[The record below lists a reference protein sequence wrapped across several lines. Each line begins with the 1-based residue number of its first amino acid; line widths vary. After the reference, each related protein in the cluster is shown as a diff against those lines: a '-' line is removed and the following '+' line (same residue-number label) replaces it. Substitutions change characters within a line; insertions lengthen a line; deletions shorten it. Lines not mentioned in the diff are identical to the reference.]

1 VNTTPGK
8 STTKMPSPDEES
20 GLRAA
25 LWGIALTGAVLT
37 LASPFV
43 IGKQAVLGVALGA
56 AIAAFNLWS
65 LARIVKA
72 FMNGAG
78 LPWVLLAALKLIGL
92 LVVVAGVLQLGI
104 TTVVPLAVGYGALPI
119 GIVFAQLG
127 AARARDPLQRSVTS
141 PSIQGGIDD
150 DSSPKG
156 R

>member
-1 VNTTPGK
+1 MPNT
-8 STTKMPSPDEES
+8 DEEH

-25 LWGIALTGAVLT
+25 LWGIALTGAALT

-43 IGKQAVLGVALGA
+43 LGRGGVIGVALGS

-65 LARIVKA
+65 LGRIVRA

-78 LPWVLLAALKLIGL
+78 LPWVLLAALKLVGL
-92 LVVVAGVLQLGI
+92 LALVAVVLKLGI
-104 TTVVPLAVGYGALPI
+104 ATVIPLAIGYAALPV

-127 AARARDPLQRSVTS
+127 SARNGAATS
-141 PSIQGGIDD
+141 PNIQGGISD
-150 DSSPKG
+150 DSGPEG

>member
-1 VNTTPGK
+1 
-8 STTKMPSPDEES
+8 MPSPDEES

-43 IGKQAVLGVALGA
+43 IGTHAILGVALGS
-56 AIAAFNLWS
+56 AIAVFNLWA
-65 LARIVKA
+65 LARIVRA

-92 LVVVAGVLQLGI
+92 LAFVGVVLQLGV
-104 TTVVPLAVGYGALPI
+104 TTVVPLAIGYVALPI

-127 AARARDPLQRSVTS
+127 AARAQQGLTA

>member
-1 VNTTPGK
+1 
-8 STTKMPSPDEES
+8 MPSPDEES

-43 IGKQAVLGVALGA
+43 IGKHAVVGVALGST
-56 AIAAFNLWS
+56 IAAFNLWS

-127 AARARDPLQRSVTS
+127 AARAQQGVTS

-150 DSSPKG
+150 DSRPKG

>member
-1 VNTTPGK
+1 
-8 STTKMPSPDEES
+8 MPKTDDEQ

-25 LWGIALTGAVLT
+25 LWAIALTGAVLT

-43 IGKQAVLGVALGA
+43 PGLGRGAAIGIALGS
-56 AIAAFNLWS
+56 AIAAFNLWA
-65 LARIVKA
+65 LGRIVRA

-92 LVVVAGVLQLGI
+92 LAVIALVLKLGVA
-104 TTVVPLAVGYGALPI
+104 VVPLAIGYAALPV

-127 AARARDPLQRSVTS
+127 AARPRPATS
-141 PSIQGGIDD
+141 PSIQGGIND
-150 DSSPKG
+150 DSGPEG

>member
-1 VNTTPGK
+1 MTGKPAKTT
-8 STTKMPSPDEES
+8 TTMPSPDEES

-43 IGKQAVLGVALGA
+43 IGTHAILGVALGSA
-56 AIAAFNLWS
+56 LAAFNLWS
-65 LARIVKA
+65 LARIVRA

-78 LPWVLLAALKLIGL
+78 LPWVLLAALKLVGL
-92 LVVVAGVLQLGI
+92 LAVVALLLKLGI

-127 AARARDPLQRSVTS
+127 AARAQQGLTA

>member
-1 VNTTPGK
+1 VNERPAK
-8 STTKMPSPDEES
+8 SSTTMPSPDEES

-25 LWGIALTGAVLT
+25 LWGVALTGAVLT

-43 IGKQAVLGVALGA
+43 IGKHAILGVALGSS
-56 AIAAFNLWS
+56 IAAFNLWS
-65 LARIVKA
+65 LARIVRA

-92 LVVVAGVLQLGI
+92 LVVVAVVLKLGI
-104 TTVVPLAVGYGALPI
+104 TTVVPLAAGYVALPL

-127 AARARDPLQRSVTS
+127 AARAQQGLTA

>member
-1 VNTTPGK
+1 M
-8 STTKMPSPDEES
+8 MPSPDEEH

-43 IGKQAVLGVALGA
+43 IGRHAIVGVALGSA
-56 AIAAFNLWS
+56 VAAFNLWA

-92 LVVVAGVLQLGI
+92 LALIAAVLKLGI
-104 TTVVPLAVGYGALPI
+104 TTVIPLAVGYGALPI

-127 AARARDPLQRSVTS
+127 AARAPERATS

>member
-1 VNTTPGK
+1 MNKRPAK
-8 STTKMPSPDEES
+8 STTTMPSPDEES
-20 GLRAA
+20 GVRAA

-43 IGKQAVLGVALGA
+43 LGAHAILGVALGS
-56 AIAAFNLWS
+56 AIAAFNLWA
-65 LARIVKA
+65 LARIVRA

-92 LVVVAGVLQLGI
+92 LAFVAVVLKLGI
-104 TTVVPLAVGYGALPI
+104 TTVVPLAIGYVALPI

-127 AARARDPLQRSVTS
+127 AARAQQQGLTA

>member
-1 VNTTPGK
+1 VNERPAK
-8 STTKMPSPDEES
+8 SSTTMPSPDEES

-25 LWGIALTGAVLT
+25 LWGIALTGAALT

-43 IGKQAVLGVALGA
+43 IGKHAIVGVALGS

-65 LARIVKA
+65 LARIVRA

-92 LVVVAGVLQLGI
+92 LVIVALVLQLGI

-127 AARARDPLQRSVTS
+127 AARAQQGLTA

>member
-1 VNTTPGK
+1 MNSRPAK

-20 GLRAA
+20 GVRAA

-43 IGKQAVLGVALGA
+43 IGTHAILGVALGS

-65 LARIVKA
+65 LARIVRA

-78 LPWVLLAALKLIGL
+78 LPWVLLAALKLLGL
-92 LVVVAGVLQLGI
+92 LAFVAIVLKLGI
-104 TTVVPLAVGYGALPI
+104 TTVVPLAIGYVALPL

-127 AARARDPLQRSVTS
+127 AARAQQGLTAAD
-141 PSIQGGIDD
+141 IQGGIDD

>member
-1 VNTTPGK
+1 VKNERGK
-8 STTKMPSPDEES
+8 STTTMQSPDEET

-25 LWGIALTGAVLT
+25 LWGIASTGAVLT

-43 IGKQAVLGVALGA
+43 LGTRGAIGVALGSA
-56 AIAAFNLWS
+56 LAAFNLWA
-65 LARIVKA
+65 LARIVRA

-92 LVVVAGVLQLGI
+92 LVVVALVLQLGI

-127 AARARDPLQRSVTS
+127 AARARHPLQRSVTS
-141 PSIQGGIDD
+141 PSIQGGIDA